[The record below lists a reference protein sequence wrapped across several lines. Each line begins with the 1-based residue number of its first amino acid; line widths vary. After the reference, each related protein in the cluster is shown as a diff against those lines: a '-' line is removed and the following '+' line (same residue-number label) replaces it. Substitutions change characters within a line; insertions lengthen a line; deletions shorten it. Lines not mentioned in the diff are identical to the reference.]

1 MSLRVLW
8 VENTGVRWPIG
19 ELSNTTVVAYR
30 HTHVAD
36 SSGGALRARGFQAM
50 RTGLDACAVSFG
62 IDSGVEVSWTT
73 EFTPDREKS
82 RRTCWR
88 EFRRNTAE

>member
-1 MSLRVLW
+1 
-8 VENTGVRWPIG
+8 
-19 ELSNTTVVAYR
+19 
-30 HTHVAD
+30 
-36 SSGGALRARGFQAM
+36 M